1 MAPPPRR
8 LAPVSLAALALPL
21 IGFFLLLSD
30 PSLDFHWEHHP
41 SHFWLVLAAALIN
54 AVLAYVTA
62 ETARRRGDA
71 RVFLVSMTFLSSAG
85 FLGLHALATPG
96 VLLETRTAG
105 FEIATPV
112 GLAIAAAFAALSAAP
127 LEGPLAKAVMRQART
142 IELILI
148 AAMLAWA
155 ALSLATVPPL
165 DDLTPEEQL
174 NGPPIALAVIGVALY
189 ALAGVRYFQLYR
201 ERPSPML
208 LSVAASFALL
218 SEAMIAVAF
227 ARNWHATWWEWH
239 LLMLAAFALVALGAR
254 SRWREE
260 RFSDLYLEETA
271 AGRREVSVVFAD
283 LAGFTAFSDGRDPR
297 EVSAMLNAY
306 FEVAVPPIVKRH
318 GGEIDQLLGDAIMA
332 TFNTRG
338 DQPDHAERAARA
350 ALDIQAAA
358 AGIARE
364 HPDWPRFRA
373 AVNTG
378 EVIVGLIG
386 AEGGR
391 SYTVIG
397 DTVNMASRLE
407 GIAPQGRVAIGA
419 QTLRKLPG
427 ARVSSLGPVPVKGK
441 QEPIDA
447 YLLDELPGP

>member
-8 LAPVSLAALALPL
+8 LAPVALAALVLPL
-21 IGFFLLLSD
+21 LGFFLLLSD
-30 PSLDFHWEHHP
+30 PELDVHWEHHP
-41 SHFWLVLAAALIN
+41 SHFWLVLSAALIN
-54 AVLAYVTA
+54 AALAYATA

-71 RVFLVSMTFLSSAG
+71 RVFLVSMTFLSGAG

-112 GLAIAAAFAALSAAP
+112 GLVLAAVFAALSAAP
-127 LEGPLAKAVMRQART
+127 LDGGLAKGVMRHAQT
-142 IELILI
+142 IEVGLITV
-148 AAMLAWA
+148 MVAWA
-155 ALSLATVPPL
+155 AWSLATIPPL

-174 NGPPIALAVIGVALY
+174 DGPLIALAVIGVALY
-189 ALAGVRYFQLYR
+189 AVAGVRYFQLYR

-208 LSVAASFALL
+208 LAVAASFALL

-239 LLMLAAFALVALGAR
+239 LLMLAAFALVAIGAR

-260 RFSDLYLEETA
+260 RFMDLYLDETA
-271 AGRREVSVVFAD
+271 AGRREVSIVFAD

-306 FEVAVPPIVKRH
+306 FEVAIPPIVARH
-318 GGEIDQLLGDAIMA
+318 GGEVDQLIGDAIMA

-338 DQPDHAERAARA
+338 DQPDHAVRAARA
-350 ALDIQAAA
+350 ALDIQT
-358 AGIARE
+358 AGAQIARE

-373 AVNTG
+373 AVNSG
-378 EVIVGLIG
+378 EAMVGLVG

-407 GIAPQGRVAIGA
+407 GLAPVGRVVVGA
-419 QTLRKLPG
+419 ETLRKLPG
-427 ARVSSLGPVPVKGK
+427 ARVSSLGAIAVKGK
-441 QEPIDA
+441 HEPIDA
-447 YLLDELPGP
+447 YLLDELP

>member
-1 MAPPPRR
+1 MARPAR
-8 LAPVSLAALALPL
+8 PVSPLALAALALPL
-21 IGFFLLLSD
+21 IGFFLLLAE
-30 PSLDFHWEHHP
+30 PSLDVHWEHHP
-41 SHFWLVLAAALIN
+41 SHFWLVLSAALLN

-71 RVFLVSMTFLSSAG
+71 RVFCVSLMFLSAAG

-112 GLAIAAAFAALSAAP
+112 GLVIAACFAALSAAD
-127 LEGPLAKAVMRQART
+127 LDGPLSSRIMRHART
-142 IELILI
+142 MELTLVLV
-148 AAMLAWA
+148 MLAWA

-165 DDLTPEEQL
+165 DELHPEEEL
-174 NGPPIALAVIGVALY
+174 NGPFIAFAAVGVLLY
-189 ALAGVRYFQLYR
+189 AVAAVRYYRLYR

-208 LSVAASFALL
+208 LAVAAAFVLL
-218 SEAMIAVAF
+218 SEAIFAVAF

-239 LLMLAAFALVALGAR
+239 LLMLAAFILVALGAR

-260 RFSDLYLEETA
+260 RFADLYLDETS
-271 AGRREVSVVFAD
+271 AGRRDVSVVFAD
-283 LAGFTAFSDGRDPR
+283 LAGFTSFSDGRDPR
-297 EVSAMLNAY
+297 EVTDMLNTY
-306 FEVAVPPIVKRH
+306 FEVAIPPIVTGH
-318 GGEIDQLLGDAIMA
+318 GGEIDQIIGDAIMA

-338 DQPDHAERAARA
+338 DQPDHALRAARA

-358 AGIARE
+358 AVIADE

-373 AVNTG
+373 AVNSG
-378 EVIVGLIG
+378 EALVGVVG

-407 GIAPQGRVAIGA
+407 GVAPVGHVAIGSE
-419 QTLRKLPG
+419 TLRQLPG
-427 ARVSSLGPVPVKGK
+427 ARVSSLGGVAVKGK
-441 QEPIDA
+441 ENPIDA
-447 YLLDELPGP
+447 YVLEDLP

>member
-1 MAPPPRR
+1 
-8 LAPVSLAALALPL
+8 
-21 IGFFLLLSD
+21 
-30 PSLDFHWEHHP
+30 
-41 SHFWLVLAAALIN
+41 
-54 AVLAYVTA
+54 
-62 ETARRRGDA
+62 
-71 RVFLVSMTFLSSAG
+71 
-85 FLGLHALATPG
+85 
-96 VLLETRTAG
+96 
-105 FEIATPV
+105 
-112 GLAIAAAFAALSAAP
+112 
-127 LEGPLAKAVMRQART
+127 
-142 IELILI
+142 
-148 AAMLAWA
+148 
-155 ALSLATVPPL
+155 
-165 DDLTPEEQL
+165 
-174 NGPPIALAVIGVALY
+174 
-189 ALAGVRYFQLYR
+189 
-201 ERPSPML
+201 ML
-208 LSVAASFALL
+208 LAVAASFALL

-306 FEVAVPPIVKRH
+306 FEVAIPQIVARH
-318 GGEIDQLLGDAIMA
+318 GGEVDQLIGDAIMA

-338 DQPDHAERAARA
+338 DQPDHAVRAARA
-350 ALDIQAAA
+350 ALDIQRAG

-378 EVIVGLIG
+378 EAMVGLVG

-407 GIAPQGRVAIGA
+407 GLAPVGRVAIGA
-419 QTLRKLPG
+419 ETLRMLPG
-427 ARVSSLGPVPVKGK
+427 ARVSSLGAVNVKGK
-441 QEPIDA
+441 HEPIDA
-447 YLLDELPGP
+447 YLLDELP

>member
-1 MAPPPRR
+1 
-8 LAPVSLAALALPL
+8 LV
-21 IGFFLLLSD
+21 GFFLQLAE
-30 PSLDFHWEHHP
+30 PSLDVHWEHHP
-41 SHFWLVLAAALIN
+41 SHFWLVLTAALIN
-54 AVLAYVTA
+54 AVLAYATA

-71 RVFLVSMTFLSSAG
+71 RVFCVSLTFLAGAG

-105 FEIATPV
+105 FEVATPV
-112 GLAIAAAFAALSAAP
+112 GLVIAAGFAALSAAP
-127 LEGPLAKAVMRQART
+127 LDGPVSAAIMRHARA
-142 IELILI
+142 IELTLVLV
-148 AAMLAWA
+148 MLAWA

-165 DDLTPEEQL
+165 DELRPEEEL
-174 NGPPIALAVIGVALY
+174 NGPFIAFAIVGVGLY
-189 ALAGVRYFQLYR
+189 AAAGVRYFQLYR

-208 LSVAASFALL
+208 LTVAASFVLL

-239 LLMLAAFALVALGAR
+239 LLMLAAFVLVALGAR

-271 AGRREVSVVFAD
+271 AGRREVSIVFAD
-283 LAGFTAFSDGRDPR
+283 LAGFTSFSDGRDPR
-297 EVSAMLNAY
+297 EVTDMLNTY
-306 FEVAVPPIVKRH
+306 FEVAIPPIVTRH
-318 GGEIDQLLGDAIMA
+318 GGEIDQIIGDAIMA

-338 DQPDHAERAARA
+338 DQPDHAQRAARA
-350 ALDIQAAA
+350 ALDIQVAA
-358 AGIARE
+358 AGIAAA
-364 HPDWPRFRA
+364 HPSWPRFRA

-378 EVIVGLIG
+378 DALVGVVG

-407 GIAPQGRVAIGA
+407 GLAPVGHVAIGA
-419 QTLRKLPG
+419 ETLRRLPG
-427 ARVSSLGPVPVKGK
+427 ARVSALGAVAVKGK
-441 QEPIDA
+441 ELPIDA
-447 YLLDELPGP
+447 YVLEALP

>member
-1 MAPPPRR
+1 MARTRSP
-8 LAPVSLAALALPL
+8 LLVLGALALPL
-21 IGFFLLLSD
+21 AGFFLLLAD
-30 PSLDFHWEHHP
+30 QDLDVHWEHHP

-54 AVLAYVTA
+54 AALAYVTA

-71 RVFLVSMTFLSSAG
+71 RVFLVSMTFLAGAG
-85 FLGLHALATPG
+85 FLGLHALATPE
-96 VLLETRTAG
+96 VLLDTRTAG

-112 GLAIAAAFAALSAAP
+112 GLMIAAVFAALSSAP
-127 LEGPLAKAVMRQART
+127 LDGPLATGVMRRARLIELTLIAVMV
-142 IELILI
+142 
-148 AAMLAWA
+148 AWA
-155 ALSLATVPPL
+155 VLSLATVPPL

-174 NGPPIALAVIGVALY
+174 DGPLIALAVVGVALY
-189 ALAGVRYFQLYR
+189 ALAGVRYFRLYR
-201 ERPSPML
+201 ERPAPML
-208 LSVAASFALL
+208 LAVAASFALL

-239 LLMLAAFALVALGAR
+239 LLMLAAFALVAIGAH

-271 AGRREVSVVFAD
+271 AGQREVSVIFAD
-283 LAGFTAFSDGRDPR
+283 LAGFTQFADGRAPR
-297 EVSAMLNAY
+297 EVSGMLNAY
-306 FEVAVPPIVKRH
+306 FEVAIPPIVQRH
-318 GGEIDQLLGDAIMA
+318 GGEIDQLIGDAIMA

-338 DQPDHAERAARA
+338 DQPDHATRAARA

-378 EVIVGLIG
+378 EAMVGLVG

-407 GIAPQGRVAIGA
+407 SLAPEGRVAIGA
-419 QTLRKLPG
+419 ETLRRLPG
-427 ARVSSLGPVPVKGK
+427 ARVSSLGAVAVKGK
-441 QEPIDA
+441 QQPIDA
-447 YLLDELPGP
+447 YLLDELP